1 MSNKKGNQMK
11 RCDICIE
18 EKCNGKYNCN
28 CEGCNLQSECY
39 RILHPTIRITTK
51 CTQKCSHC
59 CFKCSPDGTRMMNM
73 ETAAALS
80 DFITNNEIIS
90 ANIMGGEFFLN
101 PNWYEILMLI
111 SANLINMRLVT
122 TGDWIHDEEVCK
134 KLTQLNEAR
143 KGVLWVA
150 VSNDQW
156 HTNKNVPE
164 TEQFLKQ
171 NGFSYY
177 IGTDAE
183 DNEDVIVPIGRAEGT
198 YGFFSMYGCY
208 CHEHKNMYG
217 FLINENGIIYKCGF
231 GVWDYAEIY
240 EYREGGFT
248 RRFKEFNKQF
258 YQIFLPS
265 CAACIRSAE
274 KRNRTDLQEEV
285 KQKKIKDKE
294 E

>member
-101 PNWYEILMLI
+101 PNWYEILILI
-111 SANLINMRLVT
+111 SSNLKNMRLVT
-122 TGDWIHDEEVCK
+122 TGDWIHNKDVCN
-134 KLTQLNEAR
+134 KLILLNETR
-143 KGVLWVA
+143 KGALRIA
-150 VSNDQW
+150 VSNDRW
-156 HTNKNVPE
+156 HTNKNVRKTE
-164 TEQFLKQ
+164 TFLSQ

-177 IGTDAE
+177 IGTDEE

-198 YGFFSMYGCY
+198 YGFFSMYSCY
-208 CHEHKNMYG
+208 CHEPKNMYG
-217 FLINENGIIYKCGF
+217 FLINENGTIYKCGF
-231 GVWDYAEIY
+231 GVWDYADIY
-240 EYREGGFT
+240 EYRKGGFR

-265 CAACIRSAE
+265 CSACIRSAE
-274 KRNRTDLQEEV
+274 KRNRTDLQEEA
-285 KQKKIKDKE
+285 KQKETKDNE